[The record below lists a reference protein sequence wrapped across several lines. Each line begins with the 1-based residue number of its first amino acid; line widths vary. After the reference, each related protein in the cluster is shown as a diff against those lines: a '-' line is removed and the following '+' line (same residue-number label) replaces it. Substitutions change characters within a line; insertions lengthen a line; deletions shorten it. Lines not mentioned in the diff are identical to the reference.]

1 MALLSE
7 GCIDAHAHL
16 VPAKLV
22 EATEHAAR
30 RLPNVTVSRT
40 DDGGVAISFPSTRV
54 VRPIPPAVL
63 DRERSHAWM
72 DEQGLAGQVVG
83 VWADLFAYDLPPG
96 EAAYWTRMVNELL
109 LDETTA
115 SGRMA
120 PLAILPLQDT
130 ALALQELDRVL
141 DLGFPGVTIGCSAGV
156 DELDDDRLDD
166 LWAALADRRVP
177 VVMHPAYRTAD
188 ARIRAYGLPNTLGR
202 AYDTDV
208 AVARLLYSGRLAK
221 HPEVRLVL
229 MHGGGAVP
237 YLWGRLQRNHTLGDG
252 PADPDGGL
260 GCLYFDTVVYRRQ
273 ALSYLLEFA
282 GADRVLLGS
291 DYPFPIMDPEPLRVV
306 RDLAPPTDVS
316 TRICTANARAL
327 FAR

>member
-1 MALLSE
+1 MALPSD

-22 EATEHAAR
+22 EATERAAGN
-30 RLPNVTVSRT
+30 LPNVTVSRPEG
-40 DDGGVAISFPSTRV
+40 GGVAISFPSTQA

-72 DEQGLAGQVVG
+72 DAHGIAAQVVG
-83 VWADLFAYDLPPG
+83 VWADLFAYDLPPR

-109 LDETTA
+109 VEETHA

-130 ALALQELDRVL
+130 TLALQELDRAL
-141 DLGFPGVTIGCSAGV
+141 DLGYPGVTIGCSAGA
-156 DELDDDRLDD
+156 DELDHDRLDEV
-166 LWAALADRRVP
+166 WAALADRRVP
-177 VVMHPAYRTAD
+177 VVMHPGFRTSDVRAT
-188 ARIRAYGLPNTLGR
+188 AYGLPNTLGR

-221 HPEVRLVL
+221 HPGVRLVL

-237 YLWGRLQRNHTLGDG
+237 YLWGRMQRNHALGDG
-252 PADPDGGL
+252 PADPADGL
-260 GCLYFDTVVYRRQ
+260 ACLYFDSVVYREQ
-273 ALSYLLEFA
+273 ALSYLVDFA

-306 RDLAPPTDVS
+306 RELVPPDDVRA
-316 TRICTANARAL
+316 RICADNARAL
-327 FAR
+327 FVR